1 MMRNFDYLQDL
12 GLTELH
18 QFCSAAEELQVS
30 NPDLS
35 AVSARKA
42 LEYMVRSLYVMKNIE
57 TPERATLIEL
67 VDGEAFRSFI
77 GDERMMMAAHYVRK
91 VGNNGAH
98 GTPVTKRESF
108 FCLLN
113 IYNVVAAILHR
124 LTLIKEVKP
133 FDKDLIPNRPQA
145 PSLTPTTV
153 TVTPQSTI
161 VQTASKEAVED
172 KTPVVE
178 IPTDISEAETR
189 KLYIDLMLK
198 EAGWDVLST
207 EGAVQPSKACIEV
220 EVEGMPNAEGK
231 GYCDYVLFGS
241 NGLPLAVI
249 EAKRTSV
256 SPIKGKHQAEL
267 YADCLEKRYGVKPV
281 VLKPISSMAWATH
294 HAGCMPSRP
303 RAIWSC

>member
-1 MMRNFDYLQDL
+1 MIMRNFDYLQDL

-18 QFCSAAEELQVS
+18 KFCAAAEELQVS

-35 AVSARKA
+35 AISARKA

-57 TPERATLIEL
+57 IPERASLFEL
-67 VDGEAFRSFI
+67 VDSEAFRGFI

-98 GTPVTKRESF
+98 GVPVTKREAF

-113 IYNVVAAILHR
+113 IYNLVAAILHK
-124 LTLIKEVKP
+124 LTLIKEVVP
-133 FDKDLIPNRPQA
+133 FDGKLLPKKPQT

-161 VQTASKEAVED
+161 VQTANKEAVED

-189 KLYIDLMLK
+189 KMYIDLML
-198 EAGWDVLST
+198 L
-207 EGAVQPSKACIEV
+207 
-220 EVEGMPNAEGK
+220 
-231 GYCDYVLFGS
+231 
-241 NGLPLAVI
+241 
-249 EAKRTSV
+249 TSG
-256 SPIKGKHQAEL
+256 IG
-267 YADCLEKRYGVKPV
+267 
-281 VLKPISSMAWATH
+281 
-294 HAGCMPSRP
+294 
-303 RAIWSC
+303 